1 MLKQYKP
8 TLDKLTKIVGKSYV
22 LIDEQDTRH
31 YRQGIRFGEGK
42 VLAVVC
48 PGTLL
53 EQWQALQTIIEA
65 DCVVIMQ
72 AANTGLTGGSTPY
85 GDEYDRPV
93 IIMSTRRLQ
102 GIQVILDGKQVVCL
116 PGATL
121 DNLERT
127 LKPYNREPHSVIGS
141 SCIGASVLGGVCN
154 NSGGALVRRG
164 PAYTEMALYARVNE
178 SGELEPVHD

>member
-8 TLDKLTKIVGKSYV
+8 TLDKLTKIVGKSHV

-31 YRQGIRFGEGK
+31 YRQGMRFGEGK

-72 AANTGLTGGSTPY
+72 AANTGLTG
-85 GDEYDRPV
+85 
-93 IIMSTRRLQ
+93 
-102 GIQVILDGKQVVCL
+102 
-116 PGATL
+116 
-121 DNLERT
+121 
-127 LKPYNREPHSVIGS
+127 S

-178 SGELEPVHD
+178 SGELELINHLGIDLGNTAEEILTRLQKMWVIYMLLSQH